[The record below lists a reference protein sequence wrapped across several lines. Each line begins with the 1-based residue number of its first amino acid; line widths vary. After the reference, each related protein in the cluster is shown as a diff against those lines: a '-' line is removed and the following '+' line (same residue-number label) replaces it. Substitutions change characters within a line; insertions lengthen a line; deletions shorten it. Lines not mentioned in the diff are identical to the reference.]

1 VIGLAYRALADEIAA
16 TCAVFRDAQEQDE
29 LPDPTVV
36 ADPAV
41 SDAPAA
47 PRNATLDALC
57 TVFGLTTFERA
68 VLVVCAG
75 IELDGETSATI
86 VAASGQPYLTFGLAL
101 AALSDPHWSAITPAG
116 PLRRWRLVEPE
127 VGPSITAA
135 RLRIDERIL
144 HLLAGVSYLDP
155 RVDIVVEEL
164 AAPATLAPSHQSLAD
179 RVADVIAADA
189 WPRVQLTGPS
199 PGAEIAIATTAC
211 ALAGRRAYRLR
222 LADLPRAPRERLDI
236 QRILEREAILEGATL
251 ILDPEDEEDDAA
263 RDAAARFVLALQAG
277 CLVVGR
283 EPLPGLT
290 DATRIDV
297 PEVPSRER
305 QALVRDTLGAA
316 WSGAL
321 NGQLDALAAQF
332 DLDAIAVAAAGR
344 EADLSADGDP
354 ADRLWDACRIRARPR
369 LEDLAERIVS
379 TADWDDLVLAE
390 PGREA
395 LGAIAAQ
402 VRWRGRVYDDW
413 GFAARGSRGLGI
425 SALFAGP
432 SGTGKT
438 MAAEV
443 LSNEL
448 RLDLFRIDLSSV
460 VSKYIGE
467 TEKNLRRVFDAADRG
482 SAVLLFDEAD
492 ALFGRRT
499 EVKDSHDRFAN
510 IEVSYLLQRMEAYR
524 GLAILTTNRRD
535 AIDDA
540 FLRRIRFVVEF
551 PFPDARQRTEIWRRA
566 FPASVPRNQLD
577 LEALAGLTVAGG
589 NIRNIALG
597 AAFLAADESA
607 PVGMPHLRRAA
618 RTEYA
623 KLERPLSSVELA
635 G

>member
-1 VIGLAYRALADEIAA
+1 MTDTGYPALLAEIVR
-16 TCAVFRDAQEQDE
+16 TCAAFRKVGEEHTVAGGAVAADA
-29 LPDPTVV
+29 TVG
-36 ADPAV
+36 ADL
-41 SDAPAA
+41 

-57 TVFGLTTFERA
+57 AVFGLTAFERA

-75 IELDGETSATI
+75 IELDGETAATI
-86 VAASGQPYLTFGLAL
+86 VRAHGLPYLTFGLVLGAL
-101 AALSDPHWSAITPAG
+101 PGPHWSAITPAG

-127 VGPSITAA
+127 AGPSITAA
-135 RLRIDERIL
+135 RLRVDERVL

-155 RVDIVVEEL
+155 RVDALVEEL
-164 AAPATLAPSHQSLAD
+164 VAPATLAPSHQALAD
-179 RVADVIAADA
+179 RLAEVIAGDT
-189 WPRVQLTGPS
+189 WPRAQLTGRD
-199 PGAEIAIATTAC
+199 IRRQIDIATVAGART
-211 ALAGRRAYRLR
+211 GRRAYRLR
-222 LADLPRAPRERLDI
+222 LGDLPRAPRERLDL
-236 QRILEREAILEGATL
+236 QRIWEREAILEGALL
-251 ILDPEDEEDDAA
+251 ILDTEDQPDEMA
-263 RDAAARFVLALQAG
+263 RDSAARFVSSLQAG
-277 CLVVGR
+277 CLVVGP
-283 EPLPGLT
+283 EPLLGLG
-290 DATRIDV
+290 DAVRIDV
-297 PEVPSRER
+297 PEIPARER
-305 QALVRDTLGAA
+305 RALWRETLGPT

-321 NGQLDALAAQF
+321 NGHLEALARQF
-332 DLDAIAVAAAGR
+332 DLDPIAVAAAGR
-344 EADLSADGDP
+344 EADPSADGDP
-354 ADRLWDACRIRARPR
+354 ADRLWEACRSRSRPR

-379 TADWDDLVLAE
+379 SAGWDTLVLTE

-443 LSNEL
+443 LANEL

-535 AIDDA
+535 AIDEA

-551 PFPDARQRTEIWRRA
+551 PFPDARQRTEIWRRV
-566 FPASVPRNQLD
+566 FPASVPQGQLD